1 MNRRQIFIIIDCV
14 LIAIAGLSVYYLA
27 TAEYVEPLEIA
38 EVRRQLE
45 HPADASEDPE
55 PLDLSESHPRL
66 NDVRFFD
73 TLIKLTPT
81 PTRTPRPTPTPFP
94 IKDMLYP
101 WRIVS
106 MSENS
111 VTIFD
116 QQTKEEFD
124 MTVGGT
130 NRNTKL
136 NQQSMDVQLISVD
149 IDSDPLKATFRNTRG
164 DTYTIKMQ
172 F

>member
-1 MNRRQIFIIIDCV
+1 MNRRQIFIIVYSV

-27 TAEYVEPLEIA
+27 TAEYVEPSEIA
-38 EVRRQLE
+38 KVRRQLK
-45 HPADASEDPE
+45 DP
-55 PLDLSESHPRL
+55 PDTSDVPDPPDPGQFLDGL
-66 NDVRFFD
+66 NEVRFFD

-101 WRIVS
+101 WRIIS

-116 QQTKEEFD
+116 QQSKEEFD
-124 MTVGGT
+124 LTVGGT
-130 NRNTKL
+130 NRNAKL
-136 NQQSMDVQLISVD
+136 NQQSMDVQLINVD
-149 IDSDPLKATFRNTRG
+149 IDADPLKATFRNTRG

>member
-1 MNRRQIFIIIDCV
+1 MNRKQLFVLVNSV
-14 LIAIAGLSVYYLA
+14 LIAIAGFSVYYLA
-27 TAEYVEPLEIA
+27 TAEYVEPREIA
-38 EVRRQLE
+38 EARRQLE
-45 HPADASEDPE
+45 PSSTQDEISEPHDPGQS
-55 PLDLSESHPRL
+55 LRL

-73 TLIKLTPT
+73 TLIELTPT
-81 PTRTPRPTPTPFP
+81 PTRTPRATPTPFP

-101 WRIVS
+101 WRIIS

-116 QQTKEEFD
+116 QQSKEEFD

-130 NRNTKL
+130 NRNAKL
-136 NQQSMDVQLISVD
+136 NQQSMDVQLISVN
-149 IDSDPLKATFRNTRG
+149 IDADPLEATFRNTRG